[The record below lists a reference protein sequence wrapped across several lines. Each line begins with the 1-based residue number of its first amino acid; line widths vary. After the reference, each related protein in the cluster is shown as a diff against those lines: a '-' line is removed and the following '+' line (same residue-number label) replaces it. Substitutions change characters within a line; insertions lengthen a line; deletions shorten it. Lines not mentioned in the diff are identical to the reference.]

1 MIKLLRQEYGR
12 IDNCKNKII
21 GEKMKKIAK
30 RKIFVIMIILLM
42 LLGLTSIF
50 YVEKKDIY
58 KNINNEKKEANEL
71 LSSEI
76 ETTYVV
82 NSIEGETIN
91 VTITIKNKI
100 KIAPI
105 ATPNS

>member
-21 GEKMKKIAK
+21 GEKMKKIVK

-50 YVEKKDIY
+50 YVEKKKIY
-58 KNINNEKKEANEL
+58 KNINNEKKEVNEL
-71 LSSEI
+71 LSS
-76 ETTYVV
+76 
-82 NSIEGETIN
+82 
-91 VTITIKNKI
+91 
-100 KIAPI
+100 
-105 ATPNS
+105 